1 MIQKY
6 IEACKKISHIYFMMK
21 GFNKMID
28 HTDQQILQCLQK
40 DSRMQW
46 QKIGEIV
53 HLTGQAVATR
63 IRRMQDDR
71 IIEAFTVNLNYEKLC
86 KPISAFITVFM
97 NSSNH
102 ANFRR
107 FLSDHNAV
115 LEAYRI
121 SGEGC
126 YWLKANLASPK
137 ELTDL
142 LDAIL
147 LYGNYKVNLSIDKI
161 K

>member
-1 MIQKY
+1 
-6 IEACKKISHIYFMMK
+6 
-21 GFNKMID
+21 MID

-46 QKIGEIV
+46 QEIGKVV

-63 IRRMQDDR
+63 IRRMQDDG
-71 IIEAFTVNLNYEKLC
+71 IIEAFTVTLNYEKLC
-86 KPISAFITVFM
+86 IPLSAFITVFM
-97 NSSNH
+97 NSSDH
-102 ANFRR
+102 ASFRH
-107 FLSDHNAV
+107 FLSSHCAI
-115 LEAYRI
+115 LEAYRM

-126 YWLKANLASPK
+126 YWLKANLANQK
-137 ELTDL
+137 DLTEL

-147 LYGNYKVNLSIDKI
+147 LYGNYKVSLAIDKI

>member
-1 MIQKY
+1 
-6 IEACKKISHIYFMMK
+6 
-21 GFNKMID
+21 MID
-28 HTDQQILQCLQK
+28 QTDQQILECLQK

-46 QKIGEIV
+46 QEIGRIV

-63 IRRMQDDR
+63 IRHLQDDG
-71 IIEAFTVNLNYEKLC
+71 IIEAFTVKLNYEKLRR
-86 KPISAFITVFM
+86 PISAFITVFM

-102 ANFRR
+102 DKFQHFLANC
-107 FLSDHNAV
+107 SAII
-115 LEAYRI
+115 EAHRI

-126 YWLKANLASPK
+126 YWLKANFANQK
-137 ELTDL
+137 ELNEI

-147 LYGNYKVNLSIDKI
+147 LYGNYKVNLSIGKL

>member
-1 MIQKY
+1 MAY
-6 IEACKKISHIYFMMK
+6 MMK
-21 GFNKMID
+21 GIIIMID

-46 QKIGEIV
+46 QEIGKIV

-63 IRRMQDDR
+63 IRRMQDDG

-107 FLSDHNAV
+107 FVADHSAI

-126 YWLKANLASPK
+126 YWLKAHFASQK
-137 ELTDL
+137 ELSQL
-142 LDAIL
+142 LDTIL
-147 LYGNYKVNLSIDKI
+147 LYGNYKVNLSIDKV

>member
-1 MIQKY
+1 
-6 IEACKKISHIYFMMK
+6 
-21 GFNKMID
+21 MID
-28 HTDQQILQCLQK
+28 HTDQQILKCLLR

-46 QKIGEIV
+46 QEIGKIV

-63 IRRMQDDR
+63 IRRMQDDG
-71 IIEAFTVNLNYEKLC
+71 IIEAFTITLNYEKLC

-102 ANFRR
+102 GPFRIFIAN
-107 FLSDHNAV
+107 HTAI
-115 LEAYRI
+115 LEAHRI

-126 YWLKANLASPK
+126 YLLKVNLADQK
-137 ELTDL
+137 ELSEL

-147 LYGNYKVNLSIDKI
+147 LYGNYRVNLSIDKV
-161 K
+161 KS